1 METIKKESNS
11 LDVLSLQC
19 SLGGLSLDG
28 SFGVH
33 TEEVVK
39 EYQKNHGLSA
49 DGVVGPG
56 TWKVILGERKTGISE
71 ETWEKIAKNLGV
83 EVAILKA
90 VHSVETSGASYL
102 ASGYPALLFE
112 AHIFYRELKKK
123 GKNPDVLMKSHP
135 GILSKTWNRKLYK
148 GGQGEVPRINEAW
161 GISPEVALMSASYGA
176 FQICGFNYSLS
187 GCKNVFEFYK
197 EMWISEEGQLELL
210 SGFLRGSGIVPY
222 MKSKNFQEIARR
234 YNGEGYK
241 QNGYDTKLQKAY
253 QKYTQV

>member
-1 METIKKESNS
+1 METIKKGSKS
-11 LDVLSLQC
+11 VDVLSLQC
-19 SLGGLSLDG
+19 SLGLPLLDG
-28 SFGVH
+28 VFGGQ
-33 TEEVVK
+33 TEEKVK
-39 EYQKNHGLSA
+39 EYQSSHDLTA
-49 DGVVGPG
+49 DGIVGPG

-71 ETWEKIAKNLGV
+71 ETWERVAKDLGV

-135 GILSKTWNRKLYK
+135 GILSKSWNKKLYK

-210 SGFLRGSGIVPY
+210 SGFLKGSGIVPY
-222 MKSKNFQEIARR
+222 MKSKNFSEIARR
-234 YNGEGYK
+234 YNGESYK
-241 QNGYDTKLQKAY
+241 QYKYDTKLKTAY
-253 QKYTQV
+253 TRFLG